1 MRVWTYSVEGL
12 VLMDDVPQWLH
23 GTTRRTDTKK
33 ALYCICRKIR
43 IVVFSVS
50 NHQYSLTVH
59 YFCT

>member
-1 MRVWTYSVEGL
+1 ML
-12 VLMDDVPQWLH
+12 VDDVPQWVH
-23 GTTRRTDTKK
+23 GITRRTDTKK